1 MRDIPPCSSKKKGCW
16 SPLQP
21 LKLKRAA
28 VDRLQPWF
36 FYREIRS
43 SAPLQDRRPAG
54 SGRSSSAGRLACIVD
69 PGFGNLN
76 HLGFPFI
83 LDDPIS
89 RLRVY
94 VTIFFR
100 PQNFFGRTPD

>member
-1 MRDIPPCSSKKKGCW
+1 MRDNPPCFSNKKGCW

-28 VDRLQPWF
+28 VDCLQPWF

-54 SGRSSSAGRLACIVD
+54 SGCRSSAGRLACIVD
-69 PGFGNLN
+69 PGFGSLN

-83 LDDPIS
+83 LEDLLPCLS
-89 RLRVY
+89 AY
-94 VTIFFR
+94 VTKIFLKEFQISPLSR
-100 PQNFFGRTPD
+100 